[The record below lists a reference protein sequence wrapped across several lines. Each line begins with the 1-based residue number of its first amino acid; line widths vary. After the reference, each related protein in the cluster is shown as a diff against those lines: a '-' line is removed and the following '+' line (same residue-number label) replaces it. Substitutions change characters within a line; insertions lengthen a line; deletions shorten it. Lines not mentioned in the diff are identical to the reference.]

1 MLLEILT
8 NYQLG
13 LGKKL
18 MPSDHLLSLD
28 SNRQATP
35 GGIIVNRVDTFMN
48 LHRQIDQLEEMILES
63 TPRFMGRTWVDEE
76 KLCQQ
81 IDQVRL
87 ALPDSI
93 SKAEELLQN
102 RQTIVTE
109 AERHAEELV
118 ENAKRKAQ
126 MYLDESMLMRQAE
139 QEANQLRR
147 HTQEECD
154 QLRREIL
161 EEVNQLRRQAQ
172 KELEANHQKVRLE
185 AENLKVGADQ
195 YCDQS
200 LITLETQL
208 IDMLKVVQNGR
219 RELRKPGG

>member
-1 MLLEILT
+1 
-8 NYQLG
+8 
-13 LGKKL
+13 
-18 MPSDHLLSLD
+18 MPSDHLISLD

-35 GGIIVNRVDTFMN
+35 GGIIINRPDTFMN

-81 IDQVRL
+81 IDQIRL

-93 SKAEELLQN
+93 AKAEELLQN
-102 RQTIVTE
+102 RQIIITE
-109 AERHAEELV
+109 SERHAEEVV
-118 ENAKRKAQ
+118 ENARRKAQ
-126 MYLDESMLMRQAE
+126 ILLDESMLMRQAE
-139 QEANQLRR
+139 QESNQLRR
-147 HTQEECD
+147 QTQEECD
-154 QLRREIL
+154 QMRHQAL
-161 EEVNQLRRQAQ
+161 EEVNQMRRQAQ
-172 KELEANHQKVRLE
+172 KDLEGNHQRVRAE

-208 IDMLKVVQNGR
+208 SDMLKVVQNGR
-219 RELRKPGG
+219 RELRKPGS